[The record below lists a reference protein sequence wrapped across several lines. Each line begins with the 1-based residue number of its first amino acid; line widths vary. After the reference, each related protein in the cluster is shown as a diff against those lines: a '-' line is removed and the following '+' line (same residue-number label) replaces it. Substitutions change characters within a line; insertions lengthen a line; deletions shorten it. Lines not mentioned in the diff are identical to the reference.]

1 MPRKLSTPF
10 SHTTASSTQKNKG
23 KHSHQD
29 TFVDETKAEA
39 TALANLASDK
49 HVHRMAEL
57 DIKKQQMAL
66 DAQGKQLE
74 AEECLVAA
82 RHQHEREKEQHDME
96 MLCLRL
102 QLQGGGSGSTG
113 VTGQAATAPQFGAEV
128 FPNTTAFGNL
138 GMGLNSNY
146 HM

>member
-1 MPRKLSTPF
+1 
-10 SHTTASSTQKNKG
+10 
-23 KHSHQD
+23 
-29 TFVDETKAEA
+29 
-39 TALANLASDK
+39 
-49 HVHRMAEL
+49 
-57 DIKKQQMAL
+57 
-66 DAQGKQLE
+66 
-74 AEECLVAA
+74 
-82 RHQHEREKEQHDME
+82 ME
-96 MLCLRL
+96 MLRLHL